1 MIRIFPFPLVSIP
14 RSPAAVRPLLRLS
27 IPTKQVLL
35 VPTISELKVTTGIFF
50 SSIKAFSF
58 SRTVSL
64 STGMIA
70 SPRIPS
76 CSSSSMACSCSS
88 SSTERPS
95 FRISWIPFS
104 FSSTAAF
111 SIPRFTSCIKEDL
124 ASCVTTPIF
133 SLSSLAVLEC
143 FRSFCTYPISSARR
157 QILSATSGLIR
168 PLWFN
173 ALSTV
178 PLETPACSAICC
190 IVTAINPSPAS
201 ALLCRCQLFRPA
213 IIFLYTFI

>member
-1 MIRIFPFPLVSIP
+1 M
-14 RSPAAVRPLLRLS
+14 
-27 IPTKQVLL
+27 T
-35 VPTISELKVTTGIFF
+35 
-50 SSIKAFSF
+50 
-58 SRTVSL
+58 
-64 STGMIA
+64 A

-133 SLSSLAVLEC
+133 SLSSLAVLER

-157 QILSATSGLIR
+157 QIFSATSGLIR

-173 ALSTV
+173 ARSTV
-178 PLETPACSAICC
+178 PLETPARSAICC

-201 ALLCRCQLFRPA
+201 ALLYHCRSLSDNDHSIYIYIFFSKMCQYVSR
-213 IIFLYTFI
+213 IIHEQIF